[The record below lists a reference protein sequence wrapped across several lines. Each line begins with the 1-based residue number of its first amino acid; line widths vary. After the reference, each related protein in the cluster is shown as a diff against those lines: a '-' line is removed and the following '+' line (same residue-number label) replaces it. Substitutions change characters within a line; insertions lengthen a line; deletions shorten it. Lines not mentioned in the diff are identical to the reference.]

1 MGYFKELPN
10 IQTINRTK
18 NDISIDETIIIK
30 NFFRR
35 AKIREDIIDVV
46 TAFEY
51 YEITENETPSQVAEK
66 VYGEPELDWVVLTTN
81 NIINVQNDWPINNNS
96 FNNYLIDKY
105 GSEEALTE
113 IHHYET
119 IELKDSFGRTV
130 LPEGLLVDQ
139 SFFEAPEFRSFA
151 TPPPGIT
158 FPPIIIPGTIASA
171 TAVPGVPAV
180 PGSPADPEYNNGAI
194 IDVVGNGSDFFK
206 REVTTNGV
214 RIMGAG
220 AVGGQAAVPDA
231 WLEKVARMFELFTD
245 PTGAGINQTIQRQF
259 IKDLSG
265 DAGDSYHAGFPTLQ
279 RVARGAGS
287 DYTPNFLTDEGIES
301 WNLSPLFDTHV
312 ANDMVW
318 YLNSTGDGYG
328 IGEIDAQEVIEHVF
342 HTLHMHGLPA
352 FDLKMYPEFSADWQ
366 SGDLFAAIEEAY
378 DAGVFDP
385 SGYVD
390 ATWKTDPELFPVIV
404 KEYLYLL
411 NFCMFEYS
419 GLWDGDSLDPE
430 WSDSMRTQSGILA
443 NNPLGYALFN
453 TYIAPVISKPSL
465 ATINSIFGDGNTPAQ
480 DDPSQAGASGYIV
493 DVVVVGSP
501 VVGIANLQS
510 GLGYTSPPTVTFS
523 APPTT
528 ISASVN
534 VSVSGFAVTS
544 FNTLTGGKGY
554 LSTPTITIEA
564 PPDSVQ
570 PVATCTIE
578 PANGEVLSINLING
592 GSGYGV
598 TAPTITFSPSPN
610 IIEGS
615 YANQSSV
622 AIGNQVDGMFIR
634 ENGLDLFTSSISDSG
649 TAAGTQR
656 IKQYSMSTAWDV
668 TTVSFVREL
677 DVSVDFSYCTGI
689 EFRPDGTQ
697 MFVVGGVGS
706 SYKLISYNLSTPW
719 DISTATKLH
728 QRFVTSPGG
737 VRISP
742 DGFTLFFLLAS
753 SSGEINQYDLSSA
766 WNITTYGD
774 ISIPQKQLNL
784 ELLTGETINLGFSFS
799 SNGLKLFTTG
809 QSNSKLYEISLTSA
823 YDLDGATF
831 INDFYVGSQLDNP
844 SDVFLK
850 PDNTK
855 FIVSGGSSDKLFEY
869 LTISLATAT
878 ATLTNGSVT
887 NINLDSPGIGY
898 TVAPTITISA
908 PFPSVQATATAVM
921 TAETVVTKT
930 WSVINSANQSY
941 LFTGS
946 SSGSNIDIIATSG
959 DTLIFNVNANG
970 HPFWIKTAQTVGTGN
985 SVTTGTITNN
995 GVTGNIGVVIPI
1007 TWNTTGVLPGTYY
1020 YVCQN
1025 HITMSGTITITAAST
1040 GSFVSSINLTN
1051 GGFGYIFN
1059 PSVSITPAP
1068 TYRTAVGFAVLNETT
1083 GISTVAIVDG
1093 GANYDSPPTI
1103 TFGTPDEIQMI
1114 FSGDTYSQNNN
1125 TWRWNGTEWQEKFTE
1140 EFQYLDPVSATI
1152 LKTRGNLISRA
1163 VTNYEY
1169 ENDLNQKKRSIVILK
1184 PQYLSVIITDLK
1196 NIMSYDP
1203 ESSTYI
1209 NDKLKFVYNPK
1220 FTVN

>member
-1 MGYFKELPN
+1 MGYFRELPN
-10 IQTINRTK
+10 IQTLNRTK
-18 NDISIDETIIIK
+18 NDISIDETVVIK
-30 NFFRR
+30 NLFRR

-51 YEITENETPSQVAEK
+51 YQVTENETPNQVAQK
-66 VYGEPELDWVVLTTN
+66 IYRNPELDWVILLTN
-81 NIINVQNDWPINNNS
+81 NIINIQDDWPIDANS
-96 FNNYLIDKY
+96 FNNYLLDKY
-105 GSEEALTE
+105 GSEEKLLE

-119 IELKDSFGRTV
+119 MELLDSFGRLI
-130 LPEGLLVDQ
+130 LPKGLLVDAT
-139 SFFEAPEFRSFA
+139 FYNAPEFRNF
-151 TPPPGIT
+151 TTTPPGII
-158 FPPIIIPGTIASA
+158 FPPIFVPGTQASA
-171 TAVPGVPAV
+171 VAV
-180 PGSPADPEYNNGAI
+180 
-194 IDVVGNGSDFFK
+194 
-206 REVTTNGV
+206 
-214 RIMGAG
+214 
-220 AVGGQAAVPDA
+220 
-231 WLEKVARMFELFTD
+231 
-245 PTGAGINQTIQRQF
+245 
-259 IKDLSG
+259 
-265 DAGDSYHAGFPTLQ
+265 LQ
-279 RVARGAGS
+279 
-287 DYTPNFLTDEGIES
+287 NES
-301 WNLSPLFDTHV
+301 
-312 ANDMVW
+312 
-318 YLNSTGDGYG
+318 
-328 IGEIDAQEVIEHVF
+328 
-342 HTLHMHGLPA
+342 
-352 FDLKMYPEFSADWQ
+352 
-366 SGDLFAAIEEAY
+366 
-378 DAGVFDP
+378 
-385 SGYVD
+385 
-390 ATWKTDPELFPVIV
+390 
-404 KEYLYLL
+404 
-411 NFCMFEYS
+411 
-419 GLWDGDSLDPE
+419 
-430 WSDSMRTQSGILA
+430 
-443 NNPLGYALFN
+443 
-453 TYIAPVISKPSL
+453 
-465 ATINSIFGDGNTPAQ
+465 
-480 DDPSQAGASGYIV
+480 
-493 DVVVVGSP
+493 
-501 VVGIANLQS
+501 VVGIVTTNLQS
-510 GLGYTSPPTVTFS
+510 GLGYKTPPTVTFS
-523 APPTT
+523 DPPPTT
-528 ISASVN
+528 NASVN
-534 VSVSGFAVTS
+534 ASISGFAVTS

-554 LSTPTITIEA
+554 LSTPTITIGA

-570 PVATCTIE
+570 SVATCTIE
-578 PANGEVLSINLING
+578 PANGEVLSINLVNG

-598 TAPTITFSPSPN
+598 TAPTVTFPPSPN

-677 DVSVDFSYCTGI
+677 NVSVDFSYCTGI

-719 DISTATKLH
+719 NISTATKLH
-728 QRFVTSPGG
+728 QRFVPSPGG

-766 WNITTYGD
+766 WNITTYAD
-774 ISIPQKQLNL
+774 ISSPQKQLNL
-784 ELLTGETINLGFSFS
+784 DLLTGETINLGFSFS

-850 PDNTK
+850 PDNSK

-887 NINLDSPGIGY
+887 NINLNSPGIGY
-898 TVAPTITISA
+898 TVAPIITISA
-908 PFPSVQATATAVM
+908 PFPSVQATATVVM
-921 TAETVVTKT
+921 TADTVDTKT
-930 WSVINSANQSY
+930 WSVINSTNQSY

-946 SSGSNIDIIATSG
+946 SSGSNIGITATAG
-959 DTLIFNVNANG
+959 DTLIFNVNASG

-1025 HITMSGTITITAAST
+1025 HITMSGTITITAPST

-1059 PSVSITPAP
+1059 PSVTITPAP
-1068 TYRTAVGFAVLNETT
+1068 TYRTAVGFSILNSTT
-1083 GISTVAIVDG
+1083 GISTIAIVDG
-1093 GANYDSPPTI
+1093 GANYNSPPTI
-1103 TFGTPDEIQMI
+1103 TIGTPDDVQIT
-1114 FSGDTYSQNNN
+1114 FPGDLHFQNNL
-1125 TWRWNGTEWQEKFTE
+1125 TWRWNGTQWQEKFTE
-1140 EFQYLDPVSATI
+1140 EFKYFDGATSSI
-1152 LKTRGNLISRA
+1152 LSTRGELISRP

-1169 ENDLNQKKRSIVILK
+1169 ENISNEKKRSILILK
-1184 PQYLSVIITDLK
+1184 PQYLSLVINDLK
-1196 NIMSYDP
+1196 NMMRYDP

-1209 NDKLKFVYNPK
+1209 NDKLKFAYNPK
-1220 FTVN
+1220 FTVT

>member
-1 MGYFKELPN
+1 MGYFRELPN
-10 IQTINRTK
+10 IQTLNRTK
-18 NDISIDETIIIK
+18 NDISIDETVVIK
-30 NFFRR
+30 NLFRR

-51 YEITENETPSQVAEK
+51 YQVTENETPNQVAQK
-66 VYGEPELDWVVLTTN
+66 IYRNPELDWVILLTN
-81 NIINVQNDWPINNNS
+81 NIINIQDDWPIDTNS
-96 FNNYLIDKY
+96 FNNYLLDKY
-105 GSEEALTE
+105 GSEEKLLE

-119 IELKDSFGRTV
+119 MELLDSFGRLI
-130 LPEGLLVDQ
+130 LPKGLLVDAT
-139 SFFEAPEFRSFA
+139 FYNAPEFRNF
-151 TPPPGIT
+151 TTNPPGII
-158 FPPIIIPGTIASA
+158 FPPIFVPGTQASA
-171 TAVPGVPAV
+171 VSVLQNQ
-180 PGSPADPEYNNGAI
+180 S
-194 IDVVGNGSDFFK
+194 VVG
-206 REVTTNGV
+206 VATT
-214 RIMGAG
+214 
-220 AVGGQAAVPDA
+220 
-231 WLEKVARMFELFTD
+231 
-245 PTGAGINQTIQRQF
+245 
-259 IKDLSG
+259 
-265 DAGDSYHAGFPTLQ
+265 
-279 RVARGAGS
+279 
-287 DYTPNFLTDEGIES
+287 
-301 WNLSPLFDTHV
+301 
-312 ANDMVW
+312 
-318 YLNSTGDGYG
+318 
-328 IGEIDAQEVIEHVF
+328 
-342 HTLHMHGLPA
+342 
-352 FDLKMYPEFSADWQ
+352 
-366 SGDLFAAIEEAY
+366 
-378 DAGVFDP
+378 
-385 SGYVD
+385 
-390 ATWKTDPELFPVIV
+390 
-404 KEYLYLL
+404 
-411 NFCMFEYS
+411 
-419 GLWDGDSLDPE
+419 
-430 WSDSMRTQSGILA
+430 
-443 NNPLGYALFN
+443 
-453 TYIAPVISKPSL
+453 
-465 ATINSIFGDGNTPAQ
+465 
-480 DDPSQAGASGYIV
+480 
-493 DVVVVGSP
+493 
-501 VVGIANLQS
+501 NLQS
-510 GLGYTSPPTVTFS
+510 GLGYKTPPTVTFS
-523 APPTT
+523 DPPPTT
-528 ISASVN
+528 NASVN
-534 VSVSGFAVTS
+534 ASISGFAVTS

-554 LSTPTITIEA
+554 LSTPTITIGA

-570 PVATCTIE
+570 SVATCTIE
-578 PANGEVLSINLING
+578 PANGEVLSINLVNG

-598 TAPTITFSPSPN
+598 TAPTVTFPPSPN

-615 YANQSSV
+615 YVNQSSV

-634 ENGLDLFTSSISDSG
+634 ENGLDLFTSSILDSG
-649 TAAGTQR
+649 AAEGTQL

-677 DVSVDFSYCTGI
+677 NVSADFSFCTGI

-728 QRFVTSPGG
+728 QRFVPSPGG

-850 PDNTK
+850 PDNSK

-869 LTISLATAT
+869 LTISLARAT

-898 TVAPTITISA
+898 TVAPIITISP

-921 TAETVVTKT
+921 TADTVVTKT
-930 WSVINSANQSY
+930 WSVINSTNQSY

-946 SSGSNIDIIATSG
+946 SSGSNIDITATSG
-959 DTLIFNVNANG
+959 DTLIFNVNASG
-970 HPFWIKTAQTVGTGN
+970 HPFWIKTARTVGTGN

-1025 HITMSGTITITAAST
+1025 HITMSGTITITAPST
-1040 GSFVSSINLTN
+1040 GSFVSSVTLTN

-1059 PSVSITPAP
+1059 PSVTITPAP
-1068 TYRTAVGFAVLNETT
+1068 TYRTAVGFSILNSTT
-1083 GISTVAIVDG
+1083 GISTIAIVDG
-1093 GANYDSPPTI
+1093 GANYNSPPTI
-1103 TFGTPDEIQMI
+1103 TIGTPDDIQVT
-1114 FSGDTYSQNNN
+1114 FPGDLHLQNNLS
-1125 TWRWNGTEWQEKFTE
+1125 WRWNGTQWQEKFTE
-1140 EFQYLDPVSATI
+1140 EFKYFDSATSSI
-1152 LKTRGNLISRA
+1152 LSTRGNLISKP

-1169 ENDLNQKKRSIVILK
+1169 ETILNEKKRSILILK
-1184 PQYLSVIITDLK
+1184 PQYLSLVINDLK
-1196 NIMSYDP
+1196 NMMRYDP

-1209 NDKLKFVYNPK
+1209 NDKLKFAYNPK
-1220 FTVN
+1220 FTVT